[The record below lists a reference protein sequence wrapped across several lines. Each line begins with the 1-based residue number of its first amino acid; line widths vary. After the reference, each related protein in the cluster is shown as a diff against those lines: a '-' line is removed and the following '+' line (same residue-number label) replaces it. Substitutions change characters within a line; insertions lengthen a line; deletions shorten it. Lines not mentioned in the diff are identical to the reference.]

1 VIVNLLG
8 NAIKFTEQG
17 EVSLE
22 ATADERTD
30 RDVLVHFAV
39 RDTGIGIAPDKHTAI
54 FDAFEQADNTM
65 TRRFGGTGLGLAI
78 SSRLVHLMN
87 GRIWLD
93 SDVGSGSTF
102 HCTARF
108 ALDRSV
114 TENDGE
120 FEAISDG
127 LRVLVVDDNATS
139 RDILVE
145 LLSAWRMRP
154 TAVSSLAEARA
165 EYDAARAAGE
175 SFPVV
180 LCDATLPGEE
190 AFELVHQLRNG
201 AGSPRFIMLLA
212 PGQRPGDVAR
222 CERLGLAS
230 YLIKPIKQSELLEA
244 LIEQADAR
252 SRPCSIGS
260 NGDDGCRLRPLR
272 ILLAEDS
279 LVNQKLA
286 LGLMGKH
293 GHHVTAVQSGRQ
305 ALEAVAN
312 NEFDLVLMDIQMP
325 ELDGLSAT
333 REIRQIERETGRHL
347 PIVAM
352 TAHALKGD
360 REQCLAAG
368 MDGYVT
374 KPVRARELFD
384 AIAEA
389 LGETARVEANTATDS
404 HSSGPTEGS
413 QIMDWSVA
421 LDAVGGDRELLKEIV
436 VAFLEEYPGLLA
448 EIRRT
453 IDRGDAPGLRLAAH
467 RLKGSMRYFAATRAF
482 DHAYILET
490 KGREGDLSGTAG
502 PLSVLDQEIDRLAP
516 TLNAFL
522 RE

>member
-1 VIVNLLG
+1 
-8 NAIKFTEQG
+8 
-17 EVSLE
+17 
-22 ATADERTD
+22 
-30 RDVLVHFAV
+30 
-39 RDTGIGIAPDKHTAI
+39 
-54 FDAFEQADNTM
+54 
-65 TRRFGGTGLGLAI
+65 
-78 SSRLVHLMN
+78 
-87 GRIWLD
+87 
-93 SDVGSGSTF
+93 
-102 HCTARF
+102 
-108 ALDRSV
+108 
-114 TENDGE
+114 
-120 FEAISDG
+120 
-127 LRVLVVDDNATS
+127 
-139 RDILVE
+139 
-145 LLSAWRMRP
+145 
-154 TAVSSLAEARA
+154 
-165 EYDAARAAGE
+165 
-175 SFPVV
+175 
-180 LCDATLPGEE
+180 
-190 AFELVHQLRNG
+190 
-201 AGSPRFIMLLA
+201 MLLA

-230 YLIKPIKQSELLEA
+230 YLIKPIKQSELLNA
-244 LIEQADAR
+244 LIEQADVQT
-252 SRPCSIGS
+252 RPCPIGA

-305 ALEAVAN
+305 ALDAVSK

-333 REIRQIERETGRHL
+333 REIRQIEQQTGRHL

-389 LGETARVEANTATDS
+389 LGESAMPDATVAAPDPESAVAAGLGPSQMGYSSSLEAS
-404 HSSGPTEGS
+404 HV
-413 QIMDWSVA
+413 MDWSVA
-421 LDAVGGDRELLKEIV
+421 LDAVAGDRELLKEIV
-436 VAFLEEYPGLLA
+436 AAFLEEYPGLLA

-490 KGREGDLSGTAG
+490 KGREGDLRDTAP
-502 PLSVLDQEIDRLAP
+502 PLAVLEQEISRLAP
-516 TLNAFL
+516 NTD
-522 RE
+522 RVPKRVISGQWSVIS